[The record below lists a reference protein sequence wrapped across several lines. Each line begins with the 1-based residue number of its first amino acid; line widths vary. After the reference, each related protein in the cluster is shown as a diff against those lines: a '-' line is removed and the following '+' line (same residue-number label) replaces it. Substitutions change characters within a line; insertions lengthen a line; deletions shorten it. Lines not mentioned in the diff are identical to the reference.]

1 METGGIKFFIKFNL
15 TDEYADSLINSGEIY
30 TNCAKYYIYQK
41 EYKNKEGI
49 GDDKEGLLFGFIRT
63 NTHLPLYCMYEVND
77 ANLISYNG
85 KYYVKINK
93 LMIDHFANGKNTNN
107 TSFVVINSKGFI
119 KATKKFQNIY
129 NLRLDK
135 IRYANLSICKQKDL
149 INDKTA
155 QRLIFKTPEF
165 SYQQEVRLVI
175 DDPFSTLHI
184 TKDKR
189 LCYFENDEFFEYKG
203 KTYHIGNL
211 QDYSVKLNTKDLIYI
226 DETHLGLEYDLVK
239 EVVEKTVE

>member
-1 METGGIKFFIKFNL
+1 METEGIKFFIKFNL
-15 TDEYADSLINSGEIY
+15 TDQYADSLINSGEIY
-30 TNCAKYYIYQK
+30 TNCARYYIYQK
-41 EYKNKEGI
+41 EYLNKDGI
-49 GDDKEGLLFGFIRT
+49 GDDKEGLLLEVLRKDVR
-63 NTHLPLYCMYEVND
+63 LPLYCMYEVND

-85 KYYVKINK
+85 KCYVKINK

-189 LCYFENDEFFEYKG
+189 LCYFENDKFYEYKG
-203 KTYHIGNL
+203 KTYHLGNL
-211 QDYSVKLNTKDLIYI
+211 QEYAIKLNVTDLIKI
-226 DETHLGLEYDLVK
+226 DETHYGFEYGLVK
-239 EVVEKTVE
+239 EIVEKMI

>member
-1 METGGIKFFIKFNL
+1 METEGIKFFIKFNL
-15 TDEYADSLINSGEIY
+15 TDQYADSLINSGEIY
-30 TNCAKYYIYQK
+30 TNCARYYIYQK
-41 EYKNKEGI
+41 EYENKEGV
-49 GDDKEGLLFGFIRT
+49 GDDKEGLLFEFIRT

-77 ANLISYNG
+77 ANLIYYNG
-85 KYYVKINK
+85 KCYVKINK

-155 QRLIFKTPEF
+155 QRLILNIDAFF
-165 SYQQEVRLVI
+165 CNIWLFISIRLI
-175 DDPFSTLHI
+175 KHYSDHH
-184 TKDKR
+184 
-189 LCYFENDEFFEYKG
+189 
-203 KTYHIGNL
+203 KTYKNINNSTQTIARKCSLIFLIKNL
-211 QDYSVKLNTKDLIYI
+211 VSERNNTRHYL
-226 DETHLGLEYDLVK
+226 
-239 EVVEKTVE
+239 

>member
-1 METGGIKFFIKFNL
+1 METKGIKFFIKFNL

-30 TNCAKYYIYQK
+30 TNCAQYYIYQK
-41 EYKNKEGI
+41 EYLNKDGI
-49 GDDKEGLLFGFIRT
+49 GDDKEGLLLEVLRKDVR
-63 NTHLPLYCMYEVND
+63 LPLYCMYEVND

-85 KYYVKINK
+85 KCYVKINK
-93 LMIDHFANGKNTNN
+93 LMINYFANGKNTNN
-107 TSFVVINSKGFI
+107 TSFVVINSKGFE
-119 KATKKFQNIY
+119 KAIKKFQNMY
-129 NLRLDK
+129 NLRFDK
-135 IRYANLSICKQKDL
+135 IRYSNLSICDQKDL
-149 INDKTA
+149 INDKTSE
-155 QRLIFKTPEF
+155 RLIFKTPEF

-175 DDPFSTLHI
+175 DDPFSTLYV

-189 LCYFENDEFFEYKG
+189 LCYFENDKFYEYKG

>member
-1 METGGIKFFIKFNL
+1 METEGIKFFIKFNL
-15 TDEYADSLINSGEIY
+15 TDQYADSLINSGEIY

-41 EYKNKEGI
+41 EYENKEGV

-85 KYYVKINK
+85 KCYVKINK

-175 DDPFSTLHI
+175 DDPFSTIHI

-189 LCYFENDEFFEYKG
+189 LCYFENDESFEYKG

-211 QDYSVKLNTKDLIYI
+211 QEYAIKLNVTDLIKI
-226 DETHLGLEYDLVK
+226 DETHYGFEYGLVK
-239 EVVEKTVE
+239 EIVEKMI

>member
-1 METGGIKFFIKFNL
+1 MLDNMSNDIDKREGSFVSNMVSPVGTEF
-15 TDEYADSLINSGEIY
+15 
-30 TNCAKYYIYQK
+30 AKYYMELDNILAIMFL
-41 EYKNKEGI
+41 EDATNEFL
-49 GDDKEGLLFGFIRT
+49 DKKVHDFGVYR
-63 NTHLPLYCMYEVND
+63 
-77 ANLISYNG
+77 
-85 KYYVKINK
+85 K
-93 LMIDHFANGKNTNN
+93 LGQ
-107 TSFVVINSKGFI
+107 NSKGFI

-175 DDPFSTLHI
+175 DDPFSTIHI

-203 KTYHIGNL
+203 KTYHLGNL
-211 QDYSVKLNTKDLIYI
+211 QEYAIKLNVTDLIKI
-226 DETHLGLEYDLVK
+226 DETHYGFEYGLVK
-239 EVVEKTVE
+239 EIVEKMI

>member
-1 METGGIKFFIKFNL
+1 METEGIKFFIKFNL

-41 EYKNKEGI
+41 EYENKEGV

-85 KYYVKINK
+85 KCYVKINK

-175 DDPFSTLHI
+175 DDPFSTIHI

-203 KTYHIGNL
+203 KTYHLGNL
-211 QDYSVKLNTKDLIYI
+211 QEYAIKLNVTDLIKI
-226 DETHLGLEYDLVK
+226 DETHYGFEYGLVK
-239 EVVEKTVE
+239 EIVEKMI

>member
-1 METGGIKFFIKFNL
+1 METEGIKFFIKFNL
-15 TDEYADSLINSGEIY
+15 TDQYADSLINSGEIY
-30 TNCAKYYIYQK
+30 TNCARYYIYQK
-41 EYKNKEGI
+41 EYENKEGV
-49 GDDKEGLLFGFIRT
+49 GDDKEGLLFEFIRT

-77 ANLISYNG
+77 ANLIYYNG
-85 KYYVKINK
+85 KCYVKINK

-203 KTYHIGNL
+203 KTYHLGNL
-211 QDYSVKLNTKDLIYI
+211 QEYAIKLNVTDLIKI
-226 DETHLGLEYDLVK
+226 DETHYGFEYGLVK
-239 EVVEKTVE
+239 EIVEKMI